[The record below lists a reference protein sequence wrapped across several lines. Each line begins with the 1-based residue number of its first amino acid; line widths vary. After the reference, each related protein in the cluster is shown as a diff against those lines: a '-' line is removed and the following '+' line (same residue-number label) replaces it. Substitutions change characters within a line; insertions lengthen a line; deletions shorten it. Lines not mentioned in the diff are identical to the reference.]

1 MSNII
6 TLTPNQQS
14 AVAAYINMYRAK
26 NQAPPLTYN
35 PTITVFSQQWS
46 SYLLSNNLFQHS
58 GTQLYGENLAYFE
71 GYGTDP
77 VALIKLAI
85 DAWYNEISLY
95 NFNSPGFSEATGHF
109 TCLVWLASR
118 DFGIAIAFDPV
129 TTKAVITMNTSP
141 PGNVIGEF
149 QQNVLP
155 LVTLPPSPVPVPV
168 PVPVP
173 SPTPVPVPS
182 PTPVPVPSPTP
193 VPVPV
198 PAPSPTPV
206 PSASAQHVQQIIG
219 MLQNFIC
226 SLSMRHTKGYLIYQ
240 LQMIIGQLATLT
252 DVPVS
257 NNMISMVN
265 MLIHAVQSNTPILSL
280 AMSAQNII
288 IALHPYATQ

>member
-46 SYLLSNNLFQHS
+46 SYLLSNKLFQHS

-182 PTPVPVPSPTP
+182 PTPVPVP
-193 VPVPV
+193 V

-257 NNMISMVN
+257 NNMISMVH
-265 MLIHAVQSNTPILSL
+265 MLMQAVQSNTPILSL

-288 IALHPYATQ
+288 IALHPYTTQ

>member
-173 SPTPVPVPS
+173 SPTPVPVP
-182 PTPVPVPSPTP
+182 VPSPTP

-257 NNMISMVN
+257 NNMISMVH
-265 MLIHAVQSNTPILSL
+265 MLMQAVQSNTPILSL

-288 IALHPYATQ
+288 IALHPYIKQ

>member
-182 PTPVPVPSPTP
+182 PTPVPVPVPAP

-288 IALHPYATQ
+288 IALHPYTTQ

>member
-109 TCLVWLASR
+109 TCLVWLAST

-155 LVTLPPSPVPVPV
+155 LVTLPPSPLPPSSVPSPLPVPVPLP

-173 SPTPVPVPS
+173 SPTPPSLPPVPS
-182 PTPVPVPSPTP
+182 VPLPIPS
-193 VPVPV
+193 
-198 PAPSPTPV
+198 
-206 PSASAQHVQQIIG
+206 SASAQHVQQIIG

-252 DVPVS
+252 YVPVS
-257 NNMISMVN
+257 NNMISMVH
-265 MLIHAVQSNTPILSL
+265 MLMQAVQSNTPILSL

-288 IALHPYATQ
+288 IALHPYTIQ

>member
-182 PTPVPVPSPTP
+182 PTPVPVP
-193 VPVPV
+193 V

-257 NNMISMVN
+257 NNMISMVH
-265 MLIHAVQSNTPILSL
+265 MLMQAVQSNTPILSL

-288 IALHPYATQ
+288 IALHPYTTQ

>member
-168 PVPVP
+168 PVP

-182 PTPVPVPSPTP
+182 PTPVPVPVPAP

-288 IALHPYATQ
+288 IALHPYTTQ